1 MRTFAIELERR
12 AERDFASL
20 PEEVRKRFYRV
31 FLELSV
37 DPFRPRPG
45 CDIRRLHG
53 ERGLR
58 AVRVGDYRAIYRVVG
73 SSVRLAYFAH
83 RSVAYRG

>member
-1 MRTFAIELERR
+1 MRTLAIELEKR

-20 PEEVRKRFYRV
+20 PKDVRKRFYRI
-31 FLELSV
+31 FDELSA

-45 CDIRRLHG
+45 CDIRRLQG

-58 AVRVGDYRAIYRVVG
+58 AVRVGDYRAIYTVVG
-73 SSVRLAYFAH
+73 SSVRFAYFAH
-83 RSVAYRG
+83 RSVAYRD